1 MQLTF
6 CRSFLLTIFELFIFF
21 LQNANSGFL
30 FFQKIL
36 FLQQQADLTGE
47 AVDVGLQQLDV
58 DLLHLQLAL
67 RLIADLVELVL
78 EVRISEVNPEKKL
91 KSFLIVEMQVGSG
104 GWTKISVAH

>member
-1 MQLTF
+1 
-6 CRSFLLTIFELFIFF
+6 LTIFELFIFF

-36 FLQQQADLTGE
+36 FLQQQADLAGE

-67 RLIADLVELVL
+67 RLLVDLIEFVL
-78 EVRISEVNPEKKL
+78 EVRISEVNPEKKIKIIL
-91 KSFLIVEMQVGSG
+91 NCGDADG
-104 GWTKISVAH
+104 GGGRGGGAK